1 MKMKLNSFML
11 LKYFLLFSISILLF
25 SVDVNAQVNNE
36 MQVVSSNEFAA
47 MDGPQKSVM
56 IHLWIDASRQNEVP
70 TAIEEKAIL
79 YYKQNNINERIYQ
92 KYKILLQTITNESL
106 PISNRINACT
116 FVIANYN
123 EALFPISLVK
133 EILQDLNLKSK

>member
-25 SVDVNAQVNNE
+25 STEASAQVKNE
-36 MQVVSSNEFAA
+36 IQAVSSSEFAG
-47 MDGPQKSVM
+47 MDASQQTVM

-70 TAIEEKAIL
+70 VAVEEKAIL

-106 PISNRINACT
+106 PISNRISACT
-116 FVIANYN
+116 FVIANYP
-123 EALFPISLVK
+123 ESLFPVLLVK
-133 EILQDLNLKSK
+133 ELLQDLNRKSK